1 MTSLVLRAQPLAVNI
16 AAAAAM
22 TSISATKLDEA
33 IRAGTLPARHYGNRL
48 VIRVA
53 DLEKW
58 VDSFPEGR
66 PAPAPHL
73 EGRRTGRRR
82 KQQQEAAR

>member
-1 MTSLVLRAQPLAVNI
+1 MTAMVLRAQPLAVNI
-16 AAAAAM
+16 TDAAAL

-33 IRAGTLPARHYGNRL
+33 IRAGTLPVRHYGNRL

-58 VDSFPEGR
+58 IDSFPVGR
-66 PAPAPHL
+66 PAALPHL
-73 EGRRTGRRR
+73 EGRRTGRPR
-82 KQQQEAAR
+82 KHPQEAA

>member
-1 MTSLVLRAQPLAVNI
+1 MSALVLRAQPLAVNI
-16 AAAAAM
+16 ADAAAL

-33 IRAGTLPARHYGNRL
+33 IRAGTLPVRHYGNRL
-48 VIRVA
+48 VIRVT

-58 VDSFPEGR
+58 VDSFPVGR

-73 EGRRTGRRR
+73 EGCRTGRPR
-82 KQQQEAAR
+82 KQKLEVV